1 MLKEMGE
8 VTSEDFEPDA
18 QLLKCLLFSLQP
30 SQDQRVLPRILLGR
44 WAVFCI
50 QILPVMAGFHGTCP
64 ALFPIAIQ
72 DESTANDVGFPH
84 AKTCDGAC
92 LPWGSLLP
100 EA

>member
-1 MLKEMGE
+1 MEE

-30 SQDQRVLPRILLGR
+30 SKTKECCQESY
-44 WAVFCI
+44 WA
-50 QILPVMAGFHGTCP
+50 AGPYSASKYFQWWLDSMELAQHF
-64 ALFPIAIQ
+64 FPIAIQ
-72 DESTANDVGFPH
+72 DDSTANDVGFPH